1 MFNYKAKQP
10 PEKALQLAEKED
22 KRKAKK
28 KMRNIPSACVSWC
41 ALFKPHVPA
50 RL

>member
-28 KMRNIPSACVSWC
+28 KMRNIPSE
-41 ALFKPHVPA
+41 FRVPKKSEDGF
-50 RL
+50 